1 MSKPN
6 QGNNIPKE
14 LIGRV
19 PTLAVIA
26 MPENENPSG
35 DIFGGW
41 LMAQMDLACADR
53 AIDTVRG
60 RVATRA
66 VEAMEF
72 HKPVMTGDKLF
83 LYTDVRKVGNT
94 SITIHVESWAKRRNG
109 GEYVKVTEGLF
120 TFVRIDKNRKPT
132 PIGGSAPRG
141 PRPKM

>member
-6 QGNNIPKE
+6 KDDKSEKIPLE
-14 LIGRV
+14 LKGRV

-41 LMAQMDLACADR
+41 LMAQMDLAAADK
-53 AIDTVRG
+53 ALDTVKG

-66 VEAMEF
+66 VQGMEF

-94 SITIHVESWAKRRNG
+94 SITVHVESWAKRRSSG
-109 GEYVKVTEGLF
+109 DYEKVTEGTF
-120 TFVRIDKNRKPT
+120 TFVRIDNKRRPV
-132 PIGGSAPRG
+132 PIG
-141 PRPKM
+141 PRP